1 MRRKIIFVLFTIN
14 FLIGNGRGVINEFYF
29 DPSKILQKPKEITII
44 DGNKKPIKIKTKA
57 NFVWEVIKER
67 NMKIN
72 KKDRITPPA
81 RSSLTYVKTIR
92 IYRIEEKVVKN
103 YITEDYDIIFK
114 VKYGKNYSEKLINV
128 GKRGKVYEEWQL
140 LYVNGKIE
148 AKILKN
154 RKVLVKKEPRVY
166 EIISPVL
173 RRLKITEGTFKLK
186 NSLIMTAT
194 AYHPWEGEGVDD
206 VTALGWKAEKGIIAV
221 DPRVIPLKTPLYIPK
236 YGFAIAGDTGGAI
249 KGYKIDLLYPSR
261 REVLNFG
268 KRKVA
273 VYILERIN

>member
-1 MRRKIIFVLFTIN
+1 MVILTIN
-14 FLIGNGRGVINEFYF
+14 FLVGNSKGTLSKFCF
-29 DPSKILQKPKEITII
+29 DPSRLIKAPQEIVII

-57 NFVWEVIKER
+57 TFVWEVIKER
-67 NMKIN
+67 NIKIN
-72 KKDRITPPA
+72 KKDRITPPP
-81 RSSLTYVKTIR
+81 RTPITPYVKTIKIDR
-92 IYRIEEKVVKN
+92 VEEKIIKKYV
-103 YITEDYDIIFK
+103 TEKPEVIFK
-114 VKYGKNYSEKLINV
+114 VEYGKIYKETMRE
-128 GKRGKVYEEWQL
+128 RGKEGKIEEEWYL
-140 LYVNGKIE
+140 LYVNGKLE
-148 AKILKN
+148 KKVLKSS
-154 RKVLVKKEPRVY
+154 KVLVKKEPIIF
-166 EIISPVL
+166 EISTPIL
-173 RRLKITEGTFKLK
+173 KNLKIRSATFRSKKL
-186 NSLIMTAT
+186 LTMTAT
-194 AYHPWEGEGVDD
+194 AYHPWEGGGVDD